1 MSTPYRI
8 QRQRTKGCRMAEN
21 TVYVGRG
28 TKWGNPFRVDDGL
41 NLTTLDL
48 TESVEGRPFR
58 YPVKESMTAV
68 ISPELAVDL
77 YSVLLRWRHVGM
89 SPALRDL
96 PMASQVRTE
105 LAGKN
110 LACWCPLDQP
120 CHADV
125 LLEIANREEETA

>member
-1 MSTPYRI
+1 MSAPRRV
-8 QRQRTKGCRMAEN
+8 QRQRTKGWRLPEN

-48 TESVEGRPFR
+48 TESVDGRPFR

-89 SPALRDL
+89 SPALRAL
-96 PMASQVRTE
+96 PMASQARAD

-125 LLEIANREEETA
+125 LLEVANREVVTA